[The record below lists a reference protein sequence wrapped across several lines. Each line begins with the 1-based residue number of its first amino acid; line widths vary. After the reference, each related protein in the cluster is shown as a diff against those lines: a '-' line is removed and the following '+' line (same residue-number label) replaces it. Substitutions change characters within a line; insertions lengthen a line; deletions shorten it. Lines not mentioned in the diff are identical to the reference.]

1 MQAVVTAPR
10 AAQTHNLHR
19 CRRSFRRG
27 YRARAAPSTRH
38 HWRPRPDRQPVPGCV
53 GRDVLAGACVPT
65 SGPAGAVP
73 VRVRSRSSAGLRWRR
88 GRLWH
93 PRRQHRPLRTGPGS
107 GDRCEGRRF
116 APLARRIYVPGIL
129 SSQPSQV
136 CPPAHGTVP
145 ERRANVQKGA
155 RPRGTDRRY
164 SVPFRGSAGRRNDAG
179 TRWLGCCPPEMSTG
193 ETHPRAKRPMN
204 RAKTPLR
211 RRAAPPPTTP
221 LLRLAALWG
230 RIHRLHLSLWFRAVP
245 HSFTA
250 RRRLRAFATI
260 AYMGIDSRT
269 LGRLYQRAHNRMR
282 DVDGF
287 LPQEALDELLKFLLY
302 KNYAETAAA
311 EQWAER
317 SLCDDPGL
325 IRQTFS
331 DALSSRSVWVRQLWQ
346 SGRFHLSDRTLLD
359 LQHLFGHFRLADVPL
374 DVRSAALR
382 TFLNSDARKG
392 LGIFLT
398 PESVVRAM
406 VQVASPKSTDVV
418 LDPACGSGTFL
429 MEAVQFFN
437 GSEQS
442 GAIPEVYGVDKNPRM
457 LLLAEHNLGGQSG
470 FLFRSACADSLRG
483 VGQPDAFPLG
493 LVPNTIDIVLTNPPF
508 GVSVTRD
515 TGVLDLFGRETL
527 VESSTDRVP
536 SEVLFVDLCLR
547 LLRPGGCL
555 GIVLP
560 RSVLTNERLALQRQA
575 IDRLGHLTDIIDLP
589 TETFASTGTQTK
601 TVAAFFRKHAETSR
615 KESVS
620 VRVCHVTNV
629 GVDSTG
635 RHREGN
641 QLPSLAT
648 RFSDGEAVGEPTVIV
663 YRNVPVREVLQRAPE
678 LLSKRHGRR
687 QGKTLQ
693 KFVDIVN
700 TGRTPARSAYTNNGT
715 FIIKVGNLTG
725 RGIDWEP
732 RDRNFVSHEEG
743 AKRAISGNLGLRQG
757 DILLTSS
764 AHASRYIAKKVD
776 VLARIP
782 EAYRNGGITFVGE
795 LIRIRPVQGISPYVL
810 LAALRHP
817 GVREDIQAL
826 VRGQTAHLHP
836 RDILDVVLPFD
847 LYDPAEEIAELAILL
862 RREADLA
869 FELNSI
875 AMESSRR
882 LSGAV
887 R

>member
-1 MQAVVTAPR
+1 
-10 AAQTHNLHR
+10 
-19 CRRSFRRG
+19 
-27 YRARAAPSTRH
+27 
-38 HWRPRPDRQPVPGCV
+38 
-53 GRDVLAGACVPT
+53 
-65 SGPAGAVP
+65 
-73 VRVRSRSSAGLRWRR
+73 
-88 GRLWH
+88 
-93 PRRQHRPLRTGPGS
+93 
-107 GDRCEGRRF
+107 
-116 APLARRIYVPGIL
+116 
-129 SSQPSQV
+129 
-136 CPPAHGTVP
+136 
-145 ERRANVQKGA
+145 
-155 RPRGTDRRY
+155 
-164 SVPFRGSAGRRNDAG
+164 
-179 TRWLGCCPPEMSTG
+179 
-193 ETHPRAKRPMN
+193 
-204 RAKTPLR
+204 
-211 RRAAPPPTTP
+211 
-221 LLRLAALWG
+221 
-230 RIHRLHLSLWFRAVP
+230 
-245 HSFTA
+245 
-250 RRRLRAFATI
+250 
-260 AYMGIDSRT
+260 MGIDARR

-302 KNYAETAAA
+302 KNYAETADA
-311 EQWAER
+311 EQWSER
-317 SLCDDPGL
+317 SLCDDPKL

-331 DALSSRSVWVRQLWQ
+331 DALSSRSSWVRQLWQ

-359 LQHLFGHFRLADVPL
+359 LQHLFGHVRLSDISL

-382 TFLNSDARKG
+382 TFLSSDARKG

-429 MEAVQFFN
+429 MEAVQFF
-437 GSEQS
+437 S
-442 GAIPEVYGVDKNPRM
+442 GFAQGGATPQVYGVDKNPRM
-457 LLLAEHNLGGQSG
+457 LLLAEHNLGHQSG

-483 VGQPDAFPLG
+483 VGGPAAFPLG
-493 LVPNTIDIVLTNPPF
+493 LAPNTVDVILTNPPF

-555 GIVLP
+555 AIVLP
-560 RSVLTNERLALQRQA
+560 RSVITNEGLARQRQA

-589 TETFASTGTQTK
+589 AETFASTGTQTT
-601 TVAAFFRKHAETSR
+601 TVAAFFRKHAERSQE
-615 KESVS
+615 ESVS

-641 QLPSLAT
+641 QLPNLAA
-648 RFSDGEAVGEPTVIV
+648 RISDGEAVGEPAVLV

-687 QGKTLQ
+687 RGKTLRR
-693 KFVDIVN
+693 FVDIVN
-700 TGRTPARSAYTNNGT
+700 TGRTPSRSRYTSDGT
-715 FIIKVGNLTG
+715 FIVKVGNLTG

-732 RDRNFVSHEEG
+732 RDRNFVSLEEG
-743 AKRAISGNLGLRQG
+743 AKRAIRSNLGLRQG
-757 DILLTSS
+757 DVLLTSS
-764 AHASRYIAKKVD
+764 AHVSRYIAKKVD

-782 EAYRNGGITFVGE
+782 EVYRNGGITFVGE
-795 LIRIRPVQGISPYVL
+795 LIRIRPVQGVNPYVL

-836 RDILDVVLPFD
+836 HDILDVVVPFD
-847 LYDPAEEIAELAILL
+847 LYDPGEEVAELAILL

-869 FELNSI
+869 FELNSV

-887 R
+887 G